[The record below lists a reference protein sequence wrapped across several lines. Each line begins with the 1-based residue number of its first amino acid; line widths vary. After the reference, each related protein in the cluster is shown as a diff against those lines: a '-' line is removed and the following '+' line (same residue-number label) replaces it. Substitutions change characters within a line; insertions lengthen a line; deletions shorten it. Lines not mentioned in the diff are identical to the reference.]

1 MSLLFREPYV
11 LICLASF
18 SVLFL
23 ELVLIRWI
31 PAYLRSFG
39 FFTNFVLLAS
49 LLGTGLGMLTHR
61 GSRVPIP
68 PLPATLIVLIAVTLI
83 SRRSLVVSTTE
94 VLFYNDNAT
103 TANEHYGIIPVI
115 FLLIAVVFMPLGREL
130 GKQFSVLPPL
140 RAYTADILGSL
151 AGIACFM
158 LVSWLSLS
166 PIYWFGLF
174 AVAATPL
181 LAGRSRARN
190 WLNGGLTV
198 AILAIVVVTGG
209 SLLVTKGNMIWSPY
223 YRIDY
228 YANGSNT
235 GYMIAV
241 NNLSHQEAKS
251 YKLKESFYR
260 ETYRLFGTP
269 PFRRVLVIGAG
280 SGSDVAAALAN
291 GAEHVDAVEIDP
303 KLHDLGVALHPDHP
317 YDDPRVTVFINDGR
331 AYLRHTG
338 AKYDLI
344 IFALTD
350 SLVLTSSQANLRL
363 ESFLF
368 TTESMAE
375 ARRHLNPD
383 GALVLYNFYREDWS
397 IQKLAGMLDAAFGQ
411 PPYVVTYGAWG
422 RAAVFISGPRVMAAP
437 EDVRQP
443 YAEHAQPIAA
453 SGPGDLPEIG
463 RGLLSGDASLR
474 LASDDWP
481 FFYLHD
487 AAIPRIYV
495 LGIGMV
501 VAMTIILTAGMTQVR
516 LLRGAQ
522 WGALGH
528 FFFLGAA
535 FMLLE
540 TRGLVTFQLL
550 FGTTWLVNA
559 LVFFAILTSVLL
571 AIFINAWLRLRL
583 RLRHAGILYLI
594 LFALLAAAYLIPL
607 SALLAIASPTI
618 RYVLASA
625 LTFAPVFTANIV
637 FSRSFRDTEHSDSA
651 FAINLIG
658 IMTGGLVEYAA
669 LAFGYQALLLPAAA
683 FYAIA
688 YLMMPERVADG
699 VTAN

>member
-1 MSLLFREPYV
+1 MRNPCV
-11 LICLASF
+11 RICLASF

-49 LLGTGLGMLTHR
+49 LLGTGIGMLTHR

-68 PLPATLIVLIAVTLI
+68 PLPATLIALIAVTLV

-103 TANEHYGIIPVI
+103 TANEHYGIIPLI

-130 GKQFSVLPPL
+130 GKQFSVLRPL
-140 RAYTADILGSL
+140 QAYTADILGSL

-158 LVSWLSLS
+158 LVSWFSLS
-166 PIYWFGLF
+166 PIYWFALF
-174 AVAATPL
+174 ALAATPL
-181 LAGRSRARN
+181 LAGSSRASN
-190 WLNGGLTV
+190 WLNGGLAV
-198 AILAIVVVTGG
+198 AVLTIVTLTGG
-209 SLLVTKGNMIWSPY
+209 SFFMTKGNMIWSPY

-228 YANGSNT
+228 YRNGSNT

-303 KLHDLGVALHPDHP
+303 KLHELGVALHPDHP
-317 YDDPRVTVFINDGR
+317 YDDPRVTVYINDGR
-331 AYLRHTG
+331 AYLRHTD

-368 TTESMAE
+368 TTESMIE

-397 IQKLAGMLDAAFGQ
+397 IRKLAGMLGTAFGQ

-422 RAAVFISGPRVMAAP
+422 RAAVFVSGPRVTAAP
-437 EDVRQP
+437 ENVRQP

-453 SGPGDLPEIG
+453 LGPGDLPEIG
-463 RGLLSGDASLR
+463 RGLLSGDSSLQP
-474 LASDDWP
+474 ASDDWP

-487 AAIPRIYV
+487 AEIPRVYV
-495 LGIGMV
+495 FGIGMV
-501 VAMTIILTAGMTQVR
+501 LAMTIILTAGMAPVR
-516 LLRGAQ
+516 LLRGTQ
-522 WGALGH
+522 WH

-540 TRGLVTFQLL
+540 TRGLVTFELL

-571 AIFINAWLRLRL
+571 AILINALLRIR
-583 RLRHAGILYLI
+583 RVGILYLT
-594 LFALLAAAYLIPL
+594 LFALLAADYLIPL

-651 FAINLIG
+651 FAVNLIG
-658 IMTGGLVEYAA
+658 IMVGGLVEYAA

-683 FYAIA
+683 FYAVA
-688 YLMMPERVADG
+688 YLLMPARAVGSA
-699 VTAN
+699 AAI